1 MSSSSDNRPDYGLE
15 IETSDVESNITG
27 PIESDVIE
35 LMEVLYVEPLNM
47 LPPEQFEPQQI
58 SDEDIVDNMEEDE
71 EESEPESSISEEEP
85 SPLCRPP
92 TIQVGALV
100 YLKVEPL
107 FSYEWK
113 DEMECGRYLGPIRI
127 TARLDLI

>member
-1 MSSSSDNRPDYGLE
+1 MESD
-15 IETSDVESNITG
+15 ITG
-27 PIESDVIE
+27 PVESDVTE
-35 LMEVLYVEPLNM
+35 PMEVLYVEPLNI

-58 SDEDIVDNMEEDE
+58 LDEDIADNMEEDE
-71 EESEPESSISEEEP
+71 EESEPESGISEEEH
-85 SPLCRPP
+85 SSLYRPP

-113 DEMECGRYLGPIRI
+113 DETREIFG
-127 TARLDLI
+127 AN